1 MKTAILYYTFGGATK
16 KEAERMARELGA
28 VSYRVFEARKRSLI
42 GSFIP
47 GGLQAMHRK
56 AVKIKPLGAELAG
69 FDRIVI
75 GCPVWAAY
83 PAPAFNSIV
92 ELLPAGKEVEL
103 FFCEGGSDPLAD
115 EEGTKA
121 LVEKRGCKV
130 VSCRVVSTGEKP
142 SKLKE

>member
-16 KEAERMARELGA
+16 REAERLSEELKA
-28 VSYRVFEARKRSLI
+28 PAYRVYEAHKRSHF
-42 GSFIP
+42 GSFLP
-47 GGLQAMHRK
+47 GCLQAMKRK
-56 AVKIKPLGAELAG
+56 AVKLKPIEADLRA

-83 PAPAFNSIV
+83 PAPAFNSMV
-92 ELLPAGKEVEL
+92 ELLENGKEVEL
-103 FFCEGGSDPLAD
+103 FFCEAGNDPLAD

-130 VSCRVVSTGEKP
+130 TSLHMLPTGEKP

>member
-16 KEAERMARELGA
+16 KEAERMARELDA
-28 VSYRVFEARKRSLI
+28 VSYRVFEARKRSLV

-47 GGLQAMHRK
+47 GGMQAMRRK
-56 AVKIKPLGAELAG
+56 AVKIKPCEAELAE

-92 ELLPAGKEVEL
+92 GLLPAGKEVDL
-103 FFCEGGSDPLAD
+103 FFCEAGSDPLAD

-130 VSCRVVSTGEKP
+130 VSSRVVTTGEKP